1 MKRNYWPLLFIGIF
15 SFTFGM
21 IVWTIMSAI
30 KVPVNEDEAF
40 LTRYHNLDRDFN
52 KIVNSNN
59 NFTTKYDFDLTVNE
73 TSFPL
78 ELDDIFASQ
87 RVLEKK
93 SNHKNVLNI
102 GKNSLT
108 LKVKDKNTN
117 ELKDVKIELRVTRA
131 TNHSNT
137 MDFFNDSFKNN
148 NNAYSVNFELPLK
161 GNWNITGNF
170 QVGEDKGYFYI
181 KTNAI

>member
-1 MKRNYWPLLFIGIF
+1 MKRNYWPLFFIGIF

-40 LTRYHNLDRDFN
+40 LTRYHSLDRDYN
-52 KIVNSNN
+52 NIIASNN
-59 NFTTKYDFDLTVNE
+59 LFLSKYSFNLNVNGKQ
-73 TSFPL
+73 FPL
-78 ELDDIFASQ
+78 KLDDIFASQ

-93 SNHKNVLNI
+93 SDHKDVLKI

-108 LKVKDKNTN
+108 LTVKDKNTN

-131 TNHSNT
+131 TSHSNT
-137 MDFFNDSFKNN
+137 MDFFNENFKNN
-148 NNAYSVNFELPLK
+148 NNAYSVNFDLPLK

-170 QVGEDKGYFYI
+170 QVGDDKGYFYI